1 MTSPLFR
8 RAGLSVLAA
17 TLLATA
23 LPATAANAA
32 RTPSSERVC
41 TETIVPL
48 AFESAPLVPGDT
60 FYKANKLENQQ
71 MFVRFC
77 QPTAKP
83 SSTVQVLVHGITY
96 DHNYWNIA
104 DPDGTER
111 YSWEAAA
118 ISAGYATLSIDRL
131 GAGMS
136 SHPPSY
142 QVDINSNA
150 ASVKALIHELR
161 TGKIA
166 APVKNVPVH
175 KVVLVG
181 HSYGSMTSWFVA
193 SNNPEV
199 DAVVLTG
206 ATHNIREIQSPLK
219 VASPLYPSFLD
230 PAYSSKAY
238 DPGYLTIRPGTR
250 VDPFYA
256 PDTDFD
262 PRVLA
267 ADEATKGT
275 VTFSE
280 LNNYP
285 AIFRTPLDIRVPVFL
300 LIGTKDGIF
309 CSLDAGDM
317 GAPCDTAE
325 HLIASE
331 GPQLGPHVPSVD
343 AYIIDG
349 AGHAINAVHTSQ
361 ESFAAAQSWIH
372 EKVSGGSHNHDAMPV
387 WES

>member
-1 MTSPLFR
+1 MTSALFR
-8 RAGLSVLAA
+8 RAGFTVLATA
-17 TLLATA
+17 LLAAA
-23 LPATAANAA
+23 LPATAASAA
-32 RTPSSERVC
+32 KPPSGARLCAESRVP
-41 TETIVPL
+41 VS
-48 AFESAPLVPGDT
+48 FESAPLVPGDS
-60 FYKANKLENQQ
+60 FPKANSLSSQG

-77 QPTAKP
+77 QPAGKP

-96 DHNYWNIA
+96 DHRYWDIP
-104 DPDGTER
+104 DPDGTDR

-118 ISAGYATLSIDRL
+118 IKAGYATLAIDRL
-131 GAGMS
+131 GSGES
-136 SHPPSY
+136 SHPPSH

-150 ASVKALIHELR
+150 ASVRAVIHALREGRI
-161 TGKIA
+161 KS
-166 APVKNVPVH
+166 PVRNVPVQ

-181 HSYGSMTSWFVA
+181 HSYGSMTSWFAA

-206 ATHNIREIQSPLK
+206 ATHNIREIESPLR
-219 VASPLYPSFLD
+219 VSAPLYPSFLD
-230 PAYSSKAY
+230 PAYSYQAY

-250 VDPFYA
+250 ADPYYA
-256 PDTDFD
+256 PDTNYDE
-262 PRVLA
+262 RVLA
-267 ADEATKGT
+267 ADEKIKGT

-309 CSLDAGDM
+309 CSLAAGDM

-331 GPQLGPHVPSVD
+331 GPKLGSSVPSVD
-343 AYIIDG
+343 AYVIPG
-349 AGHAINAVHTSQ
+349 SGHAINAVYTSRQ
-361 ESFAAAQSWIH
+361 SFKAVQDWVH
-372 EKVSGGSHNHDAMPV
+372 RTVSGGSHDHADVPV